1 MLPPMS
7 VCKGEDAKALQKR
20 PHLLHY
26 IKSQSLYNY
35 FIVFSPFGLACL
47 GSDIFR
53 NELTD
58 LIFSAFSGE
67 QIKMLFYKGRLPSK
81 FIPGNNLNC
90 LV

>member
-1 MLPPMS
+1 MLRHYRNFLICYTTS
-7 VCKGEDAKALQKR
+7 KTR
-20 PHLLHY
+20 HYTIILL
-26 IKSQSLYNY
+26 Y
-35 FIVFSPFGLACL
+35 FPPFGLAYL

-67 QIKMLFYKGRLPSK
+67 QIKMLFYKDNLPSK

-90 LV
+90 LVYTR